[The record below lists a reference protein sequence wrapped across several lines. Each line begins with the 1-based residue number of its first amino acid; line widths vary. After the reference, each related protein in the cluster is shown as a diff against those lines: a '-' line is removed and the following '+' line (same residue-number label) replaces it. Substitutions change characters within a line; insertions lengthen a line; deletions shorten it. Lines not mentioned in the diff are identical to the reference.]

1 MGFLLEK
8 RKISGG
14 KEIPAAVTT
23 RYQKSAKQLC
33 GVKLGELLQGCACM
47 AGSNITTYRTHV
59 AAAQGRV
66 QQPSKQIFQAM
77 EETADI

>member
-1 MGFLLEK
+1 M
-8 RKISGG
+8 
-14 KEIPAAVTT
+14 TT
-23 RYQKSAKQLC
+23 RYQKSAKQLW
-33 GVKLGELLQGCACM
+33 GVKLGELLQGCARM
-47 AGSNITTYRTHV
+47 TGSNITTYRMHV